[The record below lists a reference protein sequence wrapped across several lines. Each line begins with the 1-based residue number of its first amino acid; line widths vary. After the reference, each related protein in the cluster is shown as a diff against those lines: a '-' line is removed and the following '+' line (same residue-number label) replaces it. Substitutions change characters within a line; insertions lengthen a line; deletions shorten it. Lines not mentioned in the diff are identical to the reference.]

1 MTMKITGRVIKGHQV
16 ASGKATNSPFSAGT
30 IALQKPFFKKLGLDL
45 SEMFNG
51 TINLALE
58 QPNQVS
64 QAAQSVQF
72 GKADYRF
79 KDVKWTTD
87 WPAEHFDFYAC
98 QITHQG
104 KHYSAF
110 IYQPKAE
117 TKVGHFQPNNVVE
130 LIAPFIAGLSYG
142 DELELLING

>member
-1 MTMKITGRVIKGHQV
+1 MLKIKGRVIKGHQV

-30 IALQKPFFKKLGLDL
+30 VALQKPCFKALGLDL
-45 SEMFNG
+45 SKMFNG

-64 QAAQSVQF
+64 DETSSVQL

-87 WPAEHFDFYAC
+87 WPAEDFDFYAC
-98 QITHQG
+98 QLVYHG
-104 KHYSAF
+104 KGYSAF
-110 IYQPKAE
+110 IYQPRAE
-117 TKVGHFQPNNVVE
+117 TKVGHFQPSNVLE
-130 LIAPFIAGLSYG
+130 LIAPFIEGLKYG
-142 DELELLING
+142 DELELLINN